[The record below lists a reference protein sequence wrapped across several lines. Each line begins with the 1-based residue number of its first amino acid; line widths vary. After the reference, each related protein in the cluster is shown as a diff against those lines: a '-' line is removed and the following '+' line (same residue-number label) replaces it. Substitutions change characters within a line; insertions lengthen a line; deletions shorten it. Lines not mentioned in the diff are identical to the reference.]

1 MNELSIYSE
10 KQVAE
15 LHEKRVMQH
24 NAITSGRFDFDAC
37 QLDIMFILLATLKEG
52 ELNYKVNVKDIELLT
67 GRQWNYQQLR
77 KATEDMGSRMF
88 EINLPKGE
96 KNIYRQLWI
105 FQKVDYVEG
114 SGTLEIMLTEPS
126 IPYFFQL
133 KNSFTSIQL
142 KSVLSC
148 SSKYAKR
155 LYTLAC
161 QWRSVGHKIYDI
173 IELKNMLGM
182 IDKKGNE
189 QYIKIS
195 QFQSKVLEVAKAQ
208 INQNTD
214 IYFDYKLH
222 KSGRSFKAI
231 ELFINHRPNV
241 QLQIDFQKPLV
252 EQKTIKT
259 IMHYGLSEQQAI
271 QIAEKVSL
279 NDFQKLMDDLN
290 KKVSKRE
297 IKVENSVGYI
307 VGVYKKKGVIK
318 E

>member
-1 MNELSIYSE
+1 MNELSIYNAH
-10 KQVAE
+10 QVAE
-15 LHEKRVMQH
+15 LHEKKVMQH

-37 QLDIMFILLATLKEG
+37 QLDLMFILLATLKEG

-88 EINLPKGE
+88 EINIPKGE

-114 SGTLEIMLTEPS
+114 SGTLEIMLTETS
-126 IPYFFQL
+126 IPYFFEL
-133 KNSFTSIQL
+133 KHSFTSIQL

-195 QFQSKVLEVAKAQ
+195 QFQTKVLEVAKAQ

-222 KSGRSFKAI
+222 KKGRSFKAI
-231 ELFINHRPNV
+231 ELFINHRPNT
-241 QLQIDFQKPLV
+241 QLQIDFQKPLA
-252 EQKTIKT
+252 EQKDIRT
-259 IMHYGLSEQQAI
+259 IMHYGLSENQAT
-271 QIAEKVSL
+271 QIAQKVKIEDFMKLIDEL
-279 NDFQKLMDDLN
+279 NQKARKGDL
-290 KKVSKRE
+290 
-297 IKVENSVGYI
+297 KVENATGYI
-307 VGVYKKKGVIK
+307 VGVYKKKGIIT